1 MIVIVITIVGLM
13 VARTILVIPAEL
25 VVLKNQVTKRMQL
38 CITEW
43 EEATYNVNTVMLFDD
58 VG

>member
-43 EEATYNVNTVMLFDD
+43 GGSNLQCGHSDAV
-58 VG
+58 